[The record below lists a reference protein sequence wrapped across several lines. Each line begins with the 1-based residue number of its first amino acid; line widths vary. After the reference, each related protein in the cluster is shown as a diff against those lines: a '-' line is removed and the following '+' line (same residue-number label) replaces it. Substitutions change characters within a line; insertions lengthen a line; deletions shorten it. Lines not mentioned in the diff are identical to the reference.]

1 MSSAITTTTEA
12 KAPAARRGVRV
23 ASDARGSVGE
33 TGAATVPT
41 AAGTPRVDRV
51 LEASILPVV
60 GEGAGLA
67 FIERAHS
74 LADSGRPST
83 AATSCATR

>member
-12 KAPAARRGVRV
+12 NAPAARRGVRV
-23 ASDARGSVGE
+23 ASGSRGSVGE

-51 LEASILPVV
+51 LEAPTHPFV
-60 GEGAGLA
+60 GEGADLA
-67 FIERAHS
+67 LIERARS
-74 LADSGRPST
+74 LADSGRPAT
-83 AATSCATR
+83 AATGCATR

>member
-12 KAPAARRGVRV
+12 HAPAARRGVRV
-23 ASDARGSVGE
+23 ASGARGSVGE

-51 LEASILPVV
+51 LEAPAHPFV
-60 GEGAGLA
+60 GEGAGLG
-67 FIERAHS
+67 FIERARS
-74 LADSGRPST
+74 LADRGRQAT
-83 AATSCATR
+83 AATGCATR